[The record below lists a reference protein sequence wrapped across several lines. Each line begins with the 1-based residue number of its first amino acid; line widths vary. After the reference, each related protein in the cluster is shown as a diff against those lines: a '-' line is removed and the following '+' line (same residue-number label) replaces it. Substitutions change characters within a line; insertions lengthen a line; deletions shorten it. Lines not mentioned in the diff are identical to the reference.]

1 MPRIVRESYTPGAVE
16 FVPLSGKQLEVFDAS
31 RCEYFTAPS
40 IHAVVMNAD
49 GETDK
54 LPEGTYAVLAL
65 ADTLV
70 DGYPMVQIEHAGK
83 TVYAAVL
90 DDRCRLADAPDEGLD
105 LHLVP
110 MPNEGLPHGAD

>member
-1 MPRIVRESYTPGAVE
+1 M
-16 FVPLSGKQLEVFDAS
+16 
-31 RCEYFTAPS
+31 
-40 IHAVVMNAD
+40 
-49 GETDK
+49 
-54 LPEGTYAVLAL
+54 LAL

-90 DDRCRLADAPDEGLD
+90 DDRCRLADAPDAGLD

-110 MPNEGLPHGAD
+110 MPNEGDRSNIRTYCEGLGFSAEFIW